1 MLTGLDLNAALDKA
15 TYHQKVN
22 AWEAR
27 LYDLT
32 HAAFTARVPV
42 IVVMEGWAA
51 SGKGGA
57 IRDLTEK
64 LDPRGV
70 RVIPI
75 TPPRT
80 AEQHYPWLWRFW
92 NKVPAYGQTVIFDQ
106 SWYRRVLIE
115 RLTKV
120 VKKRTAEDSLQDI
133 VEFEQMLA
141 ADGAL
146 IVKFWFHISRKEQSR
161 QFKKLLRDK
170 LTAWQVG
177 EEDAVQHERYD
188 DYLELVED
196 VISRTD
202 LPHAAWHVIAA
213 TDKYHA
219 RAQLFQ
225 RLIAAYEH
233 RLGDAA
239 PAPTALPAPGEEAAH
254 A

>member
-1 MLTGLDLNAALDKA
+1 MLTGLDQTAALDKD
-15 TYHQKVN
+15 TYRKQVGD
-22 AWEAR
+22 WEAR

-32 HAAFTARVPV
+32 HATFMAGVPV
-42 IVVMEGWAA
+42 IVVIEGLAG

-64 LDPRGV
+64 LDPRGC

-75 TPPRT
+75 TPART
-80 AEQHYPWLWRFW
+80 AEQRYPWLWRFW
-92 NKVPAYGQTVIFDQ
+92 NKIPAHGQTVIFDQ

-120 VKKRTAEDSLQDI
+120 VRRRAAEDALQDI
-133 VEFEQMLA
+133 VEF
-141 ADGAL
+141 
-146 IVKFWFHISRKEQSR
+146 HIGRKEQAR
-161 QFKKLLRDK
+161 RFKKLLKDE

-177 EEDAVQHERYD
+177 DEDARQHEAYD
-188 DYLELVED
+188 DYLALAED

-202 LPHAAWHVIAA
+202 LPTAPWHPIAA

-239 PAPTALPAPGEEAAH
+239 PPPTKRLARGEEAAH